1 MPTETETRAEEERV
15 WREEAARKEKAK
27 LQAAGLGKSAAGKMP
42 DAIFHIEVDKI
53 SPNPHQPRRNFNETG
68 IKELAASIREF
79 GILQPLVVTKLEREV
94 PTGTEVSYELISGE
108 RRLLAAKLLGLER
121 VPAIVRSV
129 DADRERL
136 EMAIIEN
143 IQREDLNPME
153 MARAMARLQ
162 DEFRLTQR
170 EIAAR
175 LGKSREAVA
184 NTVRLLDLPQNVQR
198 AVEEGKISESHGRLL
213 LTVEDPATQE
223 KLFQDLLRQGM
234 TTRELKNRVRV
245 SSPRE
250 KKERSPL
257 SPELR
262 DFQEKLSSTLGAPVE
277 INAHGET
284 GKITISFYS
293 EEELKNIL
301 GRLSK
306 GENQSSW

>member
-1 MPTETETRAEEERV
+1 MPTEAETRAEGERRA
-15 WREEAARKEKAK
+15 WQEEAARRGKTKT
-27 LQAAGLGKSAAGKMP
+27 QAAGPGKFAAGKMP

-53 SPNPHQPRRNFNETG
+53 SPNPHQPRRNFDETA
-68 IKELAASIREF
+68 IRELAASIREF
-79 GILQPLVVTKLEREV
+79 GILQPLVVTKEEREV

-108 RRLLAAKLLGLER
+108 RRLMAAKYLGLTT

-143 IQREDLNPME
+143 IQRENLNPME
-153 MARAMARLQ
+153 MARAMSRLT

-170 EIAAR
+170 EIATR

-184 NTVRLLDLPQNVQR
+184 NTMRLLDLPQDIQQ
-198 AVEEGKISESHGRLL
+198 AVESGKISESHGRLL
-213 LTVEDPATQE
+213 LTVEDPAMQE

-245 SSPRE
+245 SAPRE
-250 KKERSPL
+250 KRERSPL
-257 SPELR
+257 APELR
-262 DFQEKLSSTLGAPVE
+262 DFQEKLSSALGAPVE
-277 INAHGET
+277 INAHGES

-293 EEELKNIL
+293 EEELRNIL
-301 GRLSK
+301 DRLGK
-306 GENQSSW
+306 EGQSS